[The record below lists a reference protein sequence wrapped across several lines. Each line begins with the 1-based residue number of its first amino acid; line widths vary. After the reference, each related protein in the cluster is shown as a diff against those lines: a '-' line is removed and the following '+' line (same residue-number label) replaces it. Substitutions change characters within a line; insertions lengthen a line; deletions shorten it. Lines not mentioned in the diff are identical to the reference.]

1 MIFGVLIYIKTI
13 GQAVDVKSCKI
24 HDVVSS
30 HMSCDMRHAHTYTHI
45 SLSLCMYVCKTFLF

>member
-30 HMSCDMRHAHTYTHI
+30 HMSCDMHTHI
-45 SLSLCMYVCKTFLF
+45 SIFMYVCMLNII